1 MQDTELILR
10 LFHIGSLDSFGPTEN
25 LFRIGTD
32 ATITLFDTRIENLT
46 DYDNFIRYYKDH
58 FGIPISTIKSCLS
71 NTIGKKMFHIGKMP
85 KYGSFYVS
93 NPDIRNWIVHISNR
107 KEDMG
112 TIRTILKW
120 EDMST
125 IRNSIYMETSTIDQL
140 YTDKK
145 IKMPNFLSIDAQG
158 SEYDI
163 LEGSIEALKG
173 DVVGIVTEVEFS
185 PIYDGQKLFSD
196 QDAFLRQYQFYLC
209 DIISREYWHPGPVTG
224 IGHLTA
230 AEALFLR
237 DYRYFA
243 NKNKEP
249 YLLLSNLSK
258 LAMVAYCF
266 GRTSYSF
273 EIMKYIMN
281 NWNNEWNTFKNKY
294 NNKYLHTLAEL
305 FAILMLN

>member
-1 MQDTELILR
+1 MNNPINIDPILR
-10 LFHIGSLDSFGPTEN
+10 LFHVGGRGPFGPAETLLRMGEDM
-25 LFRIGTD
+25 TV
-32 ATITLFDTRIENLT
+32 TLFEASMESIDEYNS
-46 DYDNFIRYYKDH
+46 FIKEYKDKH
-58 FGIPISTIKSCLS
+58 GVSLSVVQRCLS
-71 NTIGKKMFHIGKMP
+71 NTVGKKE
-85 KYGSFYVS
+85 FYIDLIPTCS
-93 NPDIRNWIVHISNR
+93 SLYMSHPDARHWTHVWN
-107 KEDMG
+107 
-112 TIRTILKW
+112 LKW
-120 EDMST
+120 GDMCAT
-125 IRNSIYMETSTIDQL
+125 CDSIYMDTTTIDQL
-140 YTDKK
+140 YASKK